1 MQMQLDEIK
10 KVELPINMISS
21 LGEAKMAKVSDNII
35 NGLKKY
41 YNQDTSDYRSRVKNL
56 YTDLKGINPI
66 DNKINS
72 VLYLKNYLEKGI
84 AIKTSINSIKQ
95 TWTEYRLVY
104 NEENMKREVE
114 KMDENF
120 KITDSYVL
128 NNFDDIF
135 DRLSMKVD
143 GVGKYVQD
151 LKDMKEKLDSNSV
164 DMKKERELFR
174 KEKMEFEEYKQ
185 LEEKKISQKEKEL
198 KEQMEKLESL
208 VKVFDLKVSDIIK

>member
-151 LKDMKEKLDSNSV
+151 LKDMKEKLDSNSI